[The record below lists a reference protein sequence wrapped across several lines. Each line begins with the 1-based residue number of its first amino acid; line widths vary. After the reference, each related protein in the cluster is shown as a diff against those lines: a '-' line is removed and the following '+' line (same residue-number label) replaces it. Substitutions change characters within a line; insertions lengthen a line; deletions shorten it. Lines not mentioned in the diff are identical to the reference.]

1 MSYQVRSN
9 PRDKQDEVR
18 SFSLSHHYKSWNK
31 MTYAQHFLRE
41 PFPLLPDDSR
51 FESQPG
57 LQVLWCPGRKY
68 FYLLCLFFYILS
80 IVLRLFPLVYFDIKN
95 FFLLKCCSYGL
106 RLIEVSNLFPNRPNS
121 LETSLLKATYGSSH
135 KDHCTPEETHSSWAG
150 LCSFPEESTWAAQ
163 GEAGERHHAH
173 PSRSAHNYTS
183 NSFWFFLPEPNPK

>member
-1 MSYQVRSN
+1 
-9 PRDKQDEVR
+9 
-18 SFSLSHHYKSWNK
+18 

-135 KDHCTPEETHSSWAG
+135 KDHCTPEETHSSG
-150 LCSFPEESTWAAQ
+150 LDCVLSLKSPHGQ
-163 GEAGERHHAH
+163 PRERQEKGIM
-173 PSRSAHNYTS
+173 PI
-183 NSFWFFLPEPNPK
+183 LPEVHITTPLTLSDSSSQSQIQNRKPI